1 MSSKIG
7 AFYAQRQVLMAKTV
21 TIAPNAGE
29 HKDIRIV
36 RQATKAEPGHD
47 GGEAPGAIHSQPGQ
61 ILFRPVRELSRH
73 SGALLIRNS
82 LG

>member
-7 AFYAQRQVLMAKTV
+7 AFYTQRQELMAKIV

-36 RQATKAEPGHD
+36 RQATKAEPGD
-47 GGEAPGAIHSQPGQ
+47 EAPGAIRSQPGQ

-82 LG
+82 LS